1 MDRAT
6 CLPERFA
13 RQARQSSQ
21 GRWITTIF
29 LMWVNAISIA
39 IGMPGRALCAALLTA
54 KWQNFLSTWKFMTA
68 FPRPSGKIMNPSMKI
83 AGRSEEH
90 TSELQSLMRISY
102 AVFCLTKQHYQH
114 TNIVTQLQT

>member
-13 RQARQSSQ
+13 RQAGQSSQ

-29 LMWVNAISIA
+29 LMWVNALSID

-54 KWQNFLSTWKFMTA
+54 KWQNLLSTWKFMTA
-68 FPRPSGKIMNPSMKI
+68 FTRPSGKIMKQYMKI
-83 AGRSEEH
+83 AGSRKKVACPSL
-90 TSELQSLMRISY
+90 ELLPGRRAKLRRQESREL
-102 AVFCLTKQHYQH
+102 A
-114 TNIVTQLQT
+114 